1 MEKEKILKI
10 ITVSAIIFIAILAAA
25 LILNLIKLTNI
36 NSKKVNLEKQLNEIL
51 RQLEENESEID
62 YISTDEY
69 IDQYARE
76 YLNMQGKDE
85 EAFTGVSK

>member
-10 ITVSAIIFIAILAAA
+10 ITVSAIIFITILAAA

-36 NSKKVNLEKQLNEIL
+36 NSKKANLEKQLNEIQ
-51 RQLEENESEID
+51 RQIEENESEID